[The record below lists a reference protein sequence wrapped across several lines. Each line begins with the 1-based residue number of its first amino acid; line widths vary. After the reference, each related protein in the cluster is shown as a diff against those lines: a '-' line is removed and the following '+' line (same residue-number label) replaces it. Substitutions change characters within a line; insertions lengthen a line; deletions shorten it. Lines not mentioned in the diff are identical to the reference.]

1 MSLTAKPA
9 ALRCPGETLQ
19 VVPAVQ
25 SNSPERAA
33 MSRSFNLDAF
43 GFFLFDL
50 DGVVYSGNQLVPGAA
65 DVLDKLDQLGKRY
78 LFITNHTKY
87 TKLSL
92 AAKLGGLGIDIAENL
107 LLTANDAVM
116 EFIAGRH
123 ARPSEVKI
131 HLIGSGGIGEELS
144 QYGFE
149 LTSERP
155 NYVVIGWDPE
165 ISYEKLYLAARNVR
179 EGAVFV
185 VTSPDRYIPSERG
198 WELGFGALG
207 ASIAYA
213 TGRDPI
219 YVGKPY
225 PSMIS
230 AALARLGAPP
240 ELTVIVGDTPETDI
254 RAGHL
259 SGLGGS
265 LLVLTGNAQR
275 SDLATLPADAQ
286 PTLVLDSILDI
297 GRLLP

>member
-1 MSLTAKPA
+1 MSH
-9 ALRCPGETLQ
+9 
-19 VVPAVQ
+19 
-25 SNSPERAA
+25 
-33 MSRSFNLDAF
+33 SFDLADF

-50 DGVVYSGNQLVPGAA
+50 DGVVYSGNELVRGASE
-65 DVLDKLDQLGKRY
+65 VLDKLDQLDKRY

-87 TKLSL
+87 TKRSL
-92 AAKLGGLGIDIAENL
+92 AAKLEALGIKIAENL
-107 LLTANDAVM
+107 LLTANDAVID
-116 EFIAGRH
+116 FIAGRH
-123 ARPSEVKI
+123 ARPGDVRI

-149 LTSERP
+149 LTSEQP
-155 NYVVIGWDPE
+155 DYVVIGWDPD
-165 ISYEKLYLAARNVR
+165 ISYEKLYLAAKNVR

-207 ASIAYA
+207 ASISYA
-213 TGRDPI
+213 TGREPI

-230 AALARLGAPP
+230 AALARLGAAP

-259 SGLGGS
+259 AGLGGT

-275 SDLATLPADAQ
+275 GDLGALPADAR